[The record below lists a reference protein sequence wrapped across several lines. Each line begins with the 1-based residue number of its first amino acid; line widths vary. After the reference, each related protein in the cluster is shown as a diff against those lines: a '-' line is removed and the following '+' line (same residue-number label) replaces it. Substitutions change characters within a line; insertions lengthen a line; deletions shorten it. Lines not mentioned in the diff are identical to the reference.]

1 MSNHHSLVI
10 IGAGPAGL
18 SAAVNAK
25 ILNVDVLLVGD
36 LYGSLKTRLAPQI
49 LNYLGFGKVKGDDL
63 NERFC
68 SHATEIGVNFSEKK
82 VFGVYKSGNGFS
94 LDVGGEF
101 LTADCVILAT
111 GVSSVAQIEGEKEFL
126 GRGVSYCATCD
137 APLIKGKNAVVVGYD
152 EESVKEANYIATIC
166 SSVTFIPMKKLTTPL
181 SDDVKVVNA
190 TPLSFADPENTGK
203 ATVLKT
209 KEGDYTGDGFFVL
222 KPLSADNLVY
232 GLKTVNGLVETDKNC
247 KTNIDGL
254 FAAGDVTGAPYKY
267 QKATGE
273 GQVAAF
279 SAYDYLLKINPTET
293 VQKTKVVPQK
303 EGKKVRKNKNK

>member
-1 MSNHHSLVI
+1 M
-10 IGAGPAGL
+10 
-18 SAAVNAK
+18 
-25 ILNVDVLLVGD
+25 
-36 LYGSLKTRLAPQI
+36 
-49 LNYLGFGKVKGDDL
+49 
-63 NERFC
+63 
-68 SHATEIGVNFSEKK
+68 
-82 VFGVYKSGNGFS
+82 
-94 LDVGGEF
+94 
-101 LTADCVILAT
+101 
-111 GVSSVAQIEGEKEFL
+111 
-126 GRGVSYCATCD
+126 
-137 APLIKGKNAVVVGYD
+137 
-152 EESVKEANYIATIC
+152 
-166 SSVTFIPMKKLTTPL
+166 
-181 SDDVKVVNA
+181 
-190 TPLSFADPENTGK
+190 
-203 ATVLKT
+203 KT

-293 VQKTKVVPQK
+293 VRKTKVVSQK